1 MHKRRNLSEKN
12 SFRINVEVNVSP
24 SPGNSP
30 FVLIKRKILI
40 ESDGFLCTNNLHD

>member
-12 SFRINVEVNVSP
+12 SSRINIEVNVRP
-24 SPGNSP
+24 SSGNNP

-40 ESDGFLCTNNLHD
+40 ESDGFLCTNNLI